1 MNVWLRLLVHRVAD
15 REITVN
21 RLGSW
26 QPPTVPIRR
35 WLPAYDRSAIGRD
48 LLTAAVVTALT
59 IPQALG
65 YAAIAGVP
73 VQVGL
78 YAIPVALLAYAV
90 LGSSPH
96 VVVGPVSTVSVVSG
110 SLVALQAGGDPQLA
124 VDLTIALAVV
134 SGLILLAAG
143 LLRLGWV
150 AEFLSKPIIS
160 GFVFGLAVLIILGE
174 VPTLLGV
181 EGRSGNG
188 VVRVIGIVEGVPG
201 LDPTTTLIG
210 VVSLVVLFLGARVSK
225 SVPWGLLLVVVALLL
240 SAQLDL
246 ASQGIATVGEVPS
259 GLPTPGL
266 PALPLADYAGLIIG
280 AAGLAM
286 VGLAESLS
294 AGRLFAT
301 QGGYRIDA
309 DQEFV
314 ATGAAN
320 IASGLF
326 GGLGVAGSLSKTAA
340 VVRSG
345 GTSQMVGLGSAAL
358 TLAVLLAFAPALS
371 SLPRAVLAAIV
382 VHAVWG
388 LIDVDAI
395 RRYAGIRRNDLV
407 AALAA
412 ILGVLLLGTLNG
424 LLLAVA
430 LSVLGLV
437 YRSGRVEVEELGRIK
452 GEKAAWGS
460 LARHPE
466 RLRIERLMILR
477 LNGPLFWLN
486 ATTVEDR
493 ILAHVDDAEDV
504 EVLVL
509 DLEATHQLDTTSA
522 DALANLLRR
531 LQDRGVTLYL
541 VRVMHDVR
549 QILRRTG
556 LTEQIGTDRMWRT
569 ISQGVRHARQS
580 FGIEGWAPETGV
592 EAEERVVLDLDDDRG
607 VQRRVFWATHG

>member
-1 MNVWLRLLVHRVAD
+1 
-15 REITVN
+15 VN
-21 RLGSW
+21 RLGSLR
-26 QPPTVPIRR
+26 PPSVPIRD
-35 WLPAYDRSAIGRD
+35 WLPSYDRSTIGRD
-48 LLTAAVVTALT
+48 LLAAAVVTALT

-110 SLVALQAGGDPQLA
+110 SLVALQAGGDPDLA

-134 SGLILLAAG
+134 SGVILLAAG

-188 VVRVIGIVEGVPG
+188 VVRLIGIVEGLPD
-201 LDPTTTLIG
+201 LDPTTALIG
-210 VVSLVVLFLGARVSK
+210 AVSLAVLFLGSRVSR

-246 ASQGIATVGEVPS
+246 AGRGIATVGAVPS

-266 PALPLADYAGLIIG
+266 PSLPLADYAALIVG

-345 GTSQMVGLGSAAL
+345 GTSQVVGLLSATL
-358 TLAVLLAFAPALS
+358 TVAVLLAFAPLLS

-395 RRYAGIRRNDLV
+395 RRYARIRRIDLV
-407 AALAA
+407 SALAA
-412 ILGVLLLGTLNG
+412 LLGVLLLGTLNG

-460 LARHPE
+460 LTRHPE
-466 RLRIERLMILR
+466 RLRIERLLILR

-493 ILAHVDDAEDV
+493 IIEYVDHAEDV

-522 DALANLLRR
+522 DAMINLLRR
-531 LQDRGVTLYL
+531 LEDRGVTLYL

-556 LTEQIGTDRMWRT
+556 LMEQIGTDRMWRT
-569 ISQGVRHARQS
+569 ISQGVRQARHS
-580 FGIEGWAPETGV
+580 FGIEGWAPETGA

-607 VQRRVFWATHG
+607 LQRRVFWASQG

>member
-1 MNVWLRLLVHRVAD
+1 M
-15 REITVN
+15 N
-21 RLGSW
+21 RLGSLR
-26 QPPTVPIRR
+26 PPSVPIRD
-35 WLPAYDRSAIGRD
+35 WLPSYDRSTIGRD
-48 LLTAAVVTALT
+48 LLAAAVVTALT

-110 SLVALQAGGDPQLA
+110 SLVALQAGGDPDLA

-134 SGLILLAAG
+134 SGVILLAAG

-188 VVRVIGIVEGVPG
+188 VVRLIGIVEGLPD
-201 LDPTTTLIG
+201 LDPTTALIG
-210 VVSLVVLFLGARVSK
+210 AVSLAVLFLGSRVSR

-246 ASQGIATVGEVPS
+246 AGRGIATVGAVPS

-266 PALPLADYAGLIIG
+266 PSLPLADYAALIVG

-345 GTSQMVGLGSAAL
+345 GTSQVVGLLSATL
-358 TLAVLLAFAPALS
+358 TVAVLLAFAPLLS

-395 RRYAGIRRNDLV
+395 RRYARIRRIDLV
-407 AALAA
+407 SALAA
-412 ILGVLLLGTLNG
+412 LLGVLLLGTLNG

-460 LARHPE
+460 LTRHPE
-466 RLRIERLMILR
+466 RLRIERLLILR

-493 ILAHVDDAEDV
+493 IIEYVDHAEDV

-522 DALANLLRR
+522 DAMINLLRR
-531 LQDRGVTLYL
+531 LEDRGVTLYL

-569 ISQGVRHARQS
+569 ISQGVRQARHS
-580 FGIEGWAPETGV
+580 FGIEGWAPETGA

-607 VQRRVFWATHG
+607 LQRRVFWASQG

>member
-1 MNVWLRLLVHRVAD
+1 MK
-15 REITVN
+15 

-26 QPPTVPIRR
+26 DPPSVPIRD
-35 WLPAYDRSAIGRD
+35 WLPAYDRSTVGRD
-48 LLTAAVVTALT
+48 LLAAAVVTALT

-110 SLVALQAGGDPQLA
+110 SLVALQAGGDPELA

-134 SGLILLAAG
+134 SGVILLAAG

-181 EGRSGNG
+181 EGRYGNG
-188 VVRVIGIVEGVPG
+188 VVRLIGIVEGLPG
-201 LDPTTTLIG
+201 LDPTAALIG
-210 VVSLVVLFLGARVSK
+210 AVSLAVLFLGSRVSR
-225 SVPWGLLLVVVALLL
+225 SIPWGLLLVVTALLL
-240 SAQLDL
+240 SANLDL
-246 ASQGIATVGEVPS
+246 ADQGIATVGDVPR

-266 PALPLADYAGLIIG
+266 PGLPLADYAALIVG

-345 GTSQMVGLGSAAL
+345 GTSQVVGLLSAAL
-358 TLAVLLAFAPALS
+358 TVAVLLAFAPLLS

-395 RRYAGIRRNDLV
+395 RRYAQIRRIDLV
-407 AALAA
+407 SALAA
-412 ILGVLLLGTLNG
+412 LLGVLLLGTLNG

-460 LARHPE
+460 LSRHPE
-466 RLRIERLMILR
+466 RLRIERLLILR

-493 ILAHVDDAEDV
+493 IIQHVDEAKDI

-531 LQDRGVTLYL
+531 LEDRGVTLYL

-569 ISQGVRHARQS
+569 ISQGVRHARHS
-580 FGIEGWAPETGV
+580 FGIEGWAPETGA

-607 VQRRVFWATHG
+607 LQRRVFWASQG